1 MSNHLLLYLV
11 KRIGLGIVIVILAL
25 TLLFCMIHLVP
36 GDPARIL
43 LGPRATPE
51 MIANIST
58 EMGLDQPLPMQI
70 LKFFGNLL
78 RGDMGMDVITNRPV
92 AATVFGQLPYTLWL
106 IFTAIIGAM
115 IIGIPLGCYSA
126 LHRNSLADRISGI
139 ISVACITAPAF
150 VVALYSLLIFAV
162 WLKWFPAVGAGDK
175 GDFWDQVSH
184 LVLPAFAIGLSWVGY
199 LSRLVRASMLE
210 VLGDNHIRTAR
221 AYGLKE
227 NTVVFRYALK
237 LAVLPTVT
245 VIGVGMG
252 FLLSAA
258 LFTEIVF
265 ARPGIGKLI
274 YDSITTR
281 NYPVVMGSVLVSTI
295 LFVISTTLS
304 DLINAWLDP
313 RIRAAL

>member
-1 MSNHLLLYLV
+1 LLLYLV
-11 KRIGLGIVIVILAL
+11 KRIFLGILIVVMAV

-36 GDPARIL
+36 GDPARII

-51 MIANIST
+51 MIADISMR
-58 EMGLDQPLPMQI
+58 MGLDQPLPVQI
-70 LKFFGNLL
+70 LKFFGNIL
-78 RGDMGMDVITNRPV
+78 RGDLGMDVITNRPV

-106 IFTAIIGAM
+106 IFSAIIGAM
-115 IIGIPLGCYSA
+115 LIGIPLGCYSA
-126 LHRNSLADRISGI
+126 LHRNTLADRITGV

-162 WLKWFPAVGAGDK
+162 TLKWFPAVGAGDR
-175 GDFWDQVSH
+175 GDFLDQVSH

-221 AYGLKE
+221 AYGLPE
-227 NTVVFRYALK
+227 STVVYRYALK

-274 YDSITTR
+274 FDSITTR
-281 NYPVVMGSVLVSTI
+281 NYPVVMGSVLVSTV

-304 DLINAWLDP
+304 DLVNAWLDP

>member
-1 MSNHLLLYLV
+1 LFLYLV
-11 KRIGLGIVIVILAL
+11 KRVLLGLLIVILAV
-25 TLLFCMIHLVP
+25 TLLFCMIHMVP

-51 MIANIST
+51 MITTISAQ
-58 EMGLDQPLPMQI
+58 MGLDKPLPVQI

-92 AATVFGQLPYTLWL
+92 ATIVFGQLPYTLWL
-106 IFTAIIGAM
+106 IFAAITGAM
-115 IIGIPLGCYSA
+115 LIGIPLGCYSA
-126 LHRNSLADRISGI
+126 LHRNSLADRITGV

-162 WLKWFPAVGAGDK
+162 TLKWFPAVGAGEK
-175 GDFWDQVSH
+175 GQFWDQVNH
-184 LVLPAFAIGLSWVGY
+184 LVMPAFAIGLSWVGY

-221 AYGLKE
+221 AYGLRE
-227 NTVVFRYALK
+227 NMVVYQYALK

-281 NYPVVMGSVLVSTI
+281 NYPVVMGSVLISTI
-295 LFVISTTLS
+295 MFVISTTLS

-313 RIRAAL
+313 RIRASL

>member
-1 MSNHLLLYLV
+1 LLLYLF
-11 KRIGLGIVIVILAL
+11 KRIALGVVIVMLAV

-51 MIANIST
+51 LIASMSAR
-58 EMGLDQPLPMQI
+58 MGLDLPLPVQI
-70 LKFFGNLL
+70 LKFFGNLF
-78 RGDMGMDVITNRPV
+78 RGDLGMDVITNRPV
-92 AATVFGQLPYTLWL
+92 ADIVFGQLPYTLWL
-106 IFTAIIGAM
+106 ILSAITFAAL
-115 IIGIPLGCYSA
+115 IGIPLGCYSA
-126 LHRNSLADRISGI
+126 LHRDTVADHISGVL
-139 ISVACITAPAF
+139 SVACITAPSF

-162 WLKWFPAVGAGDK
+162 TLQWFPAVGAGEK

-184 LVLPAFAIGLSWVGY
+184 LVLPAFAIGLSWIGY
-199 LSRLVRASMLE
+199 LARLVRASMLE
-210 VLGDNHIRTAR
+210 VMGENHIRTAR
-221 AYGLKE
+221 AYGLPE
-227 NTVVFRYALK
+227 RIVVYRYALK

-274 YDSITTR
+274 FDSISTR
-281 NYPVVMGSVLVSTI
+281 NYPVVMGSVLVSTV
-295 LFVISTTLS
+295 LFVVSTTLS
-304 DLINAWLDP
+304 DLVNAWLDP
-313 RIRAAL
+313 RIRASL

>member
-1 MSNHLLLYLV
+1 MLLYFI
-11 KRIGLGIVIVILAL
+11 KRIFLGILIVILAV

-43 LGPRATPE
+43 LGPRATTE
-51 MIANIST
+51 MIANISAQ
-58 EMGLDQPLPMQI
+58 MGLDQPLPIQI

-92 AATVFGQLPYTLWL
+92 ATIVFGQLPYTLWL

-115 IIGIPLGCYSA
+115 LIGIPLGCYSA
-126 LHRNSLADRISGI
+126 LHRNSIGDRVSGI

-162 WLKWFPAVGAGDK
+162 TLKWFPAVGAGEK
-175 GDFWDQVSH
+175 GQFWDQVSH
-184 LVLPAFAIGLSWVGY
+184 LVMPAFAIGLSWVGY

-210 VLGDNHIRTAR
+210 VLGENHIRTAR

-227 NTVVFRYALK
+227 NTVVFQYALK

-274 YDSITTR
+274 FDSITTR
-281 NYPVVMGSVLVSTI
+281 NYPVVMGSVLISTI

-304 DLINAWLDP
+304 DLVNAWLDP
-313 RIRAAL
+313 RIRASL